1 MLITK
6 RFGILLALGGIWFAL
21 ATVVPG
27 FITFGVAHDLLLIAA
42 AVVDLFVLLL
52 ARRCEVRRECLP
64 VLSLGVENLI
74 TITFENNANVHL
86 HVRLKDEPPP
96 SFEQHGRECNFTVT
110 PWERWEGQY
119 RVVPTERGDYRF
131 GNLNVRL
138 RTRIGLLE
146 LQLRYPIATE
156 VKVYPNVLQTRKH
169 ELLARR
175 NRLLEMGLKRSRMR
189 GEGTEFEALRDYVPD
204 DEFRRID
211 WKATARRGKPIS
223 KDYELERHQNVVM
236 LLDAGRIMANRLE
249 RMTKL
254 DHAINACAFLAY
266 VAVQTD
272 DHVGLLVFADEIL
285 SFVPPAKGRRQFLHI
300 LEGLYRIQPRL
311 VEANYRLAFTY
322 LAGCVK
328 RRSLIILFTDLIDP
342 DSSELIIQHA
352 PVLARSH
359 VFLCVALSDYE
370 LREMLDMP
378 PHSMDDVYQQ
388 AVAVSILEDR
398 LRAVTKLSQ
407 MGAVV
412 LDTNPKSISVD
423 TVNKYLEIKRR
434 L

>member
-1 MLITK
+1 
-6 RFGILLALGGIWFAL
+6 
-21 ATVVPG
+21 
-27 FITFGVAHDLLLIAA
+27 IAA
-42 AVVDLFVLLL
+42 AVVDLLVLLL

-266 VAVQTD
+266 VAVQAD